1 MRAPDDGAPPEALT
15 DEGDGDRSPGPE
27 GRVDVFVEVP
37 MGSRNKYE
45 FDEEAGR
52 FRLDRMLFSAV
63 HYPGDYG
70 YIPGTLAEDGDPLDA
85 IVILGEP
92 TFPGC
97 LIAGRVVGVMHM
109 TDEAGPDAKI
119 LTVPDSDPRWRHVQD
134 LTDVP
139 DHLLD
144 EIRHFFT
151 IYKDL
156 EQKLV
161 TVHGWSDRSDA
172 LQEVKESRARFHTDR
187 PGQ

>member
-1 MRAPDDGAPPEALT
+1 MRVPDDGAPPEAQT
-15 DEGDGDRSPGPE
+15 QGAEGDRPSAFD

-45 FDEEAGR
+45 FDKEAGR

-63 HYPGDYG
+63 RYPGDYG
-70 YIPGTLAEDGDPLDA
+70 YIPETLAEDGDPLDA

-97 LIAGRVVGVMHM
+97 LITGRVVGVMHM

-119 LTVPDSDPRWRHVQD
+119 LAVPDSDPRWRHVEE

-144 EIRHFFT
+144 EIRHFFS

-161 TVHGWSDRSDA
+161 TVRGWSDRSDA
-172 LQEVKESRARFHTDR
+172 LQEVKESRERFHA
-187 PGQ
+187 G